1 MRTKAHRTYTDT
13 DLKTVFIILV
23 HRVYPAY
30 NVSAWK
36 NSGNT
41 ATVNI
46 TAGDKKYKAVPVN
59 FTLSEDGFMFEIFIS
74 ADDKRELHLTET
86 EFYRLVCDIHHGRID
101 EINRYMQQYTNDKED
116 LFYC

>member
-1 MRTKAHRTYTDT
+1 MRTKAHRTYTHT
-13 DLKTVFIILV
+13 DLKAVFIILV
-23 HRVYPAY
+23 HRAYPAY

-36 NSGNT
+36 SSGNT

-46 TAGDKKYKAVPVN
+46 TAGNKKYKAVPVN
-59 FTLSEDGFMFEIFIS
+59 FTLSQDGFMFEIFIS

-86 EFYRLVCDIHHGRID
+86 EFYRLVCDIRHDRID
-101 EINRYMQQYTNDKED
+101 EINRYMQQYANDKED